1 MRKLS
6 YIATFAA
13 AVALMAGCSKNQS
26 VVAAVET
33 DCADAPW
40 ASNSNIPVPIIFGEN
55 TDGQSL
61 TTKSEIADMK
71 NVEFGV
77 FAADTASAASWTAS
91 DDGSNEA
98 MLLYN
103 RVAKGVVESGSD
115 INTAQFIEAS
125 GNVIRNVTYYYPLQ
139 TVTKPNYTFYAYHI
153 TSEKL
158 SREANPH
165 AGYLDRDNRTF
176 KVDVTLDSTDILW
189 GKAEAKTLTVPEG
202 YTGSNQNEL
211 KGFNTKYVRES
222 RLRYPRTWRSKWAPK
237 LSFQHL
243 TTAFHI
249 NILTDPEDSEAPE
262 NLKNVKIQN
271 MSVRGVYTK
280 AVLDVVT
287 GNLTPVGSRD
297 SIAISLPAGGI
308 SPGSVPTSTQNA
320 SGYGPLEVGHG
331 IFILPP
337 EEAPTISFDIVMPR
351 PSVNQTYTYPVT
363 DKELKLPESGKF
375 EAGKSYTFNIIIKSL
390 EAIIINVDVAKWEE
404 GFTADDKVAGNDI
417 ITEIG

>member
-158 SREANPH
+158 SRNANPH
-165 AGYLDRDNRTF
+165 AGYLDNGTF
-176 KVDVTLDSTDILW
+176 KVDVRLDSTDILW
-189 GKAEAKTLTVPEG
+189 GKAEATTLPVPAG
-202 YTGSNQNEL
+202 YTGSNQNALE
-211 KGFNTKYVRES
+211 GFNTKYVRES
-222 RLRYPRTWRSKWAPK
+222 RLRYPNTWRRDWAPK
-237 LSFQHL
+237 LFFQHL

-249 NILTDPEDSEAPE
+249 NILTDPEDPKAPE

-271 MSVRGVYTK
+271 MSVGGVYTQ

-287 GNLTPVGSRD
+287 GKLTPDVGSMG

-308 SPGSVPTSTQNA
+308 SPGSVPASTQNA

-337 EEAPTISFDIVMPR
+337 KAPTISFDIVMPR
-351 PSVNQTYTYPVT
+351 PSVNQTYTYPTT
-363 DKELKLPESGKF
+363 DKELKLPESGEF

-390 EAIIINVDVAKWEE
+390 EDIIIDVSVDMWKE
-404 GFTADDKVAGNDI
+404 GFTPEDKDAGNDI

>member
-61 TTKSEIADMK
+61 TTKSEIASMT

-77 FAADTASAASWTAS
+77 FAADPASAASWTAS

-103 RVAKGVVESGSD
+103 RVAKGVVESG

-125 GNVIRNVTYYYPLQ
+125 GNVTYYYPLQ
-139 TVTKPNYTFYAYHI
+139 TVTKPNYTFYAYHT
-153 TSEKL
+153 TSAKL
-158 SREANPH
+158 SRDANPH
-165 AGYLDRDNRTF
+165 AGRLADGTF
-176 KVDVTLDSTDILW
+176 KVDVKLDSTDILW
-189 GKAEAKTLTVPEG
+189 GKAEATTLPVPAG
-202 YTGSNQNEL
+202 YTGSNQNALE
-211 KGFNTKYVRES
+211 GFNTKYVRES
-222 RLRYPRTWRSKWAPK
+222 RLRYPTTWRSDWAPK

-271 MSVRGVYTK
+271 MSVGGVYTQ

-287 GNLTPVGSRD
+287 GDLTPVGSTG

-337 EEAPTISFDIVMPR
+337 TAPTISFDIVMPR
-351 PSVNQTYTYPVT
+351 PSVNQTYTYPIT
-363 DKELKLPESGKF
+363 DKELKLPESGEF

-390 EAIIINVDVAKWEE
+390 EAIIIDVSVDEWEE
-404 GFTADDKVAGNDI
+404 GFTAADKDAGNDI

>member
-61 TTKSEIADMK
+61 ATKSQIADMK

-77 FAADTASAASWTAS
+77 FAADPAFSASWTAS

-103 RVAKGVVESGSD
+103 RVAKGVVEESGINT

-125 GNVIRNVTYYYPLQ
+125 GNVTYYYPLQ
-139 TVTKPNYTFYAYHI
+139 TVTKPNYTFYAYHT
-153 TSEKL
+153 TSKKL
-158 SREANPH
+158 SRDGNPH
-165 AGYLDRDNRTF
+165 AGHLRNGTF
-176 KVDVTLDSTDILW
+176 EVDVTLDSTDILW

-222 RLRYPRTWRSKWAPK
+222 RLRYPTTWRRDWAPK
-237 LSFQHL
+237 LAFQHL

-271 MSVRGVYTK
+271 MSVVGVYTQ

-287 GNLTPVGSRD
+287 GDLTPVGSRD
-297 SIAISLPAGGI
+297 TIAISLPAGGI
-308 SPGSVPTSTQNA
+308 SPGSVPASAQHA

-351 PSVNQTYTYPVT
+351 PSVNQTYTYPVRN
-363 DKELKLPESGKF
+363 KELKLPKSGKF

-390 EAIIINVDVAKWEE
+390 EAIIIDVDVAKWEE
-404 GFTADDKVAGNDI
+404 GFTAEDKDAGNDI